1 MEYDSPDYRA
11 AGAAYWREEAERD
24 QEEEAKRE
32 NAERLTIQLE
42 KHLEQNEWDAQ
53 VPYPQC
59 ESQQIEVRT
68 LLAEWME
75 DVLENNV
82 AIAQAL
88 IEAGAGNTNAVTEL
102 LDGFT
107 TWYIKELIA

>member
-11 AGAAYWREEAERD
+11 AGAAYW
-24 QEEEAKRE
+24 RE

-53 VPYPQC
+53 VPHPLY
-59 ESQQIEVRT
+59 ETRQIEVRT

-75 DVLENNV
+75 DVPENNV

-88 IEAGAGNTNAVTEL
+88 IEAGAGNTNGITEL

-107 TWYIKELIA
+107 SWYEKECLA

>member
-24 QEEEAKRE
+24 REEEAKRE
-32 NAERLTIQLE
+32 NAERLTVQLE
-42 KHLEQNEWDAQ
+42 KHLEQKEWDAQ
-53 VPYPQC
+53 VHIRNAKASKSKSAHYLPNG
-59 ESQQIEVRT
+59 VRMCWKT
-68 LLAEWME
+68 I
-75 DVLENNV
+75 

>member
-1 MEYDSPDYRA
+1 MYYEYDTPWARQRRA
-11 AGAAYWREEAERD
+11 DEIDAA
-24 QEEEAKRE
+24 QEQAAKE
-32 NAERLTIQLE
+32 SIAERLTIQLE
-42 KHLEQNEWDAQ
+42 KHLDAKEWDAQ
-53 VPYPQC
+53 VPHPQC

-75 DVLENNV
+75 DVLENDV